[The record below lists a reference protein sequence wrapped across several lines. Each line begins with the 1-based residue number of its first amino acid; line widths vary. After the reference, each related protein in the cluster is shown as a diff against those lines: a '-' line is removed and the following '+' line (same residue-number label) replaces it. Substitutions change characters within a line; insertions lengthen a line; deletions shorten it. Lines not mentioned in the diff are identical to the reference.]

1 MHFVGHKMITDTR
14 AVARTLARKALAQ
27 GRPLSWFEDLYD
39 KARHEGAT
47 VPWADLVPNPNVLP
61 LFDAIPHSDAHGRAL
76 KVGCGYGDDAEWLA
90 QRGYSVTAFDISP
103 TAIAECMRRFPASRV
118 NYVVADLFMA
128 PSDWSGQF
136 ELVWESYTLQVLP
149 PKLRPEAI
157 RAISNFVAPDGYLM
171 FASRARD
178 ANEPEGDMP
187 WPLTRSETAAF
198 VHWGLSEVL
207 FEDHVDRENP
217 PVRRFRACFR
227 KRSDQTV
234 QRTGASRSAQDTNRT
249 SSAAG
254 SRR

>member
-1 MHFVGHKMITDTR
+1 MITDKR
-14 AVARTLARKALAQ
+14 AVARTLAKKALAE
-27 GRPLSWFEDLYD
+27 GRPLSWFEELYD

-61 LFDAIPHSDAHGRAL
+61 LFDAIPRSAVLGRAL

-90 QRGYSVTAFDISP
+90 QRGYGVTAFDISP
-103 TAIAECMRRFPASRV
+103 TAISECMRRFPASKV
-118 NYVVADLFMA
+118 NYIVADLFTPPA
-128 PSDWSGQF
+128 DWSGQF

-157 RAISNFVAPDGYLM
+157 RAISNFVAPGGYLV

-178 ANEPEGDMP
+178 AKEPEEDMP
-187 WPLTRSETAAF
+187 WPLTRRETAGFAL
-198 VHWGLSEVL
+198 WGLSKVL
-207 FEDHVDRENP
+207 FEDYLDRENP

-227 KRSDQTV
+227 KGFNQTV
-234 QRTGASRSAQDTNRT
+234 QPTRARRSAELSNPTPE
-249 SSAAG
+249 AAG

>member
-1 MHFVGHKMITDTR
+1 MTTDKR
-14 AVARTLARKALAQ
+14 AVARILAKKALAR
-27 GRPLSWFEDLYD
+27 GRPLSWFEQLYD
-39 KARHEGAT
+39 EARHEGAT

-61 LFDAIPHSDAHGRAL
+61 LFDALPHPDALGQAL

-103 TAIAECMRRFPASRV
+103 TAISECMRRFPASKV
-118 NYVVADLFMA
+118 NYIEADLFTA
-128 PSDWSGQF
+128 PSDWKGRF

-149 PKLRPEAI
+149 PELRPEAI
-157 RAISNFVAPDGYLM
+157 RAISNFIAPDGYLV

-198 VHWGLSEVL
+198 VQWGLTEVL
-207 FEDHVDRENP
+207 FEDYVDEENP

-227 KRSDQTV
+227 KGSNETV
-234 QRTGASRSAQDTNRT
+234 RRTGASRFAER
-249 SSAAG
+249 
-254 SRR
+254 